1 MSFDGMTVALQT
13 SVLRDVMI
21 TVPVKETKVQRFV
34 RLFTRKDAPT
44 TQRSVIREV
53 DAFRELNF
61 DDSHD
66 AEVVRPLLER
76 MTENGWEI
84 VSVVVDADNLSYELV
99 SGYNSSPSGDHV
111 GTLLVALTDT
121 NEHRQT
127 GLIAAVKEYGFD
139 TDLTSEWMDD
149 HYNGEW
155 KSPAEYAENL
165 VEDCYSVDIPD
176 FVSIDWDDTADTLSQ
191 DYDYVTDEESG
202 STHVFHRY

>member
-44 TQRSVIREV
+44 TRQNVIREV
-53 DAFRELNF
+53 DAFRTLDF

-127 GLIAAVKEYGFD
+127 GLIAAVSEYGFD

-155 KSPAEYAENL
+155 ESPAAYAENL

-176 FVSIDWDDTADTLSQ
+176 FVSIDWDDTADTLAQ
-191 DYDYVTDEESG
+191 DYDYVTDAESYT
-202 STHVFHRY
+202 THVFNRY